1 MNGQKSLDQPAI
13 SGRDMRGVLQALT
26 ILNALTSS
34 WLVLSFS
41 SESPPAQ
48 PRTFRAAVYQ
58 CNCSLPNALFS
69 LKRATDALRRA
80 ARHGVE
86 LVVFPEMFLPGR
98 DISHSIEKQP
108 KGALDR
114 EAYELN
120 VLGQLSNEFGVA
132 CVVPYVEKPHESEG
146 IGSDLMAFSSA
157 AVFHADGSRAGNY
170 RRTMM
175 PSALAKNNFLGE
187 GNPIVEALPININLK
202 STSIQCGVIMGDELV
217 SSPEQARYLVRSG
230 TELLLVVGTAVGSDG
245 CHTSVTSDREAR
257 HILPTR
263 AIENCV
269 HVLCASYEGSIE
281 DKSAD
286 DTNTF
291 TGLSAIVSPSGE
303 ELIRAPPSHIIE
315 GYSENGSGEDDQE
328 NGQDTGR
335 VVYGVEGSS
344 IIPCEDG
351 TLYVAPIKIDKED
364 CAARNK
370 CADASNSRW
379 DVLPKHKGNRSNGGK
394 TTPNKNRSTNSPT
407 DKQSGNKGF
416 GAANPKAK
424 KNNRAKKR
432 KYYELD

>member
-1 MNGQKSLDQPAI
+1 MS
-13 SGRDMRGVLQALT
+13 MRGTIQASA
-26 ILNALTSS
+26 ILHALTSS

-41 SESPPAQ
+41 SDSSLPAQ
-48 PRTFRAAVYQ
+48 LRTFRAAVYQ
-58 CNCSLPNALFS
+58 CDCSLPNALFS

-132 CVVPYVEKPHESEG
+132 CVAPYVEKPHESEG
-146 IGSDLMAFSSA
+146 IASDLMAFSSA

-217 SSPEQARYLVRSG
+217 SSPEQARYLVRTG
-230 TELLLVVGTAVGSDG
+230 AELLLVAGTAVGSAG
-245 CHTSVTSDREAR
+245 CHTSVTSEREAR

-269 HVLCASYEGSIE
+269 HVICANYEGSIE
-281 DKSAD
+281 DKSPD
-286 DTNTF
+286 DNNTF
-291 TGLSAIVSPSGE
+291 TGLSVIVSPSGE
-303 ELIRAPPSHIIE
+303 ELIRAPPSDFIE
-315 GYSENGSGEDDQE
+315 GYSENGSGEFDQE

-370 CADASNSRW
+370 CADDSNSRW
-379 DVLPKHKGNRSNGGK
+379 DVLPKHKENTSSGGK
-394 TTPNKNRSTNSPT
+394 TTPSKNRSTNSPG

>member
-1 MNGQKSLDQPAI
+1 
-13 SGRDMRGVLQALT
+13 MRGVLQALLT
-26 ILNALTSS
+26 LHALASP

-41 SESPPAQ
+41 SESPLPPQLQ
-48 PRTFRAAVYQ
+48 PRTFRAAVFQ
-58 CNCSLPNALFS
+58 CECSAPNALFS
-69 LKRATDALRRA
+69 LKRATDALGRA
-80 ARHGVE
+80 ARHNVE

-98 DISHSIEKQP
+98 DLSYSIEKQP

-146 IGSDLMAFSSA
+146 IAPDSMAFSSA

-170 RRTMM
+170 RRTMI
-175 PSALAKNNFLGE
+175 SSDRTDDFFGE

-202 STSIQCGVIMGDELV
+202 STTIQCGVIMGDELV

-230 TELLLVVGTAVGSDG
+230 AELLLVVGSAVGSDG
-245 CHTSVTSDREAR
+245 CDTSVTSEREAR
-257 HILPTR
+257 HILPSR

-269 HVLCASYEGSIE
+269 HLVCANYEGSIE
-281 DKSAD
+281 DKSSD

-291 TGLSAIVSPSGE
+291 PGLSTIVSPSGE
-303 ELIRAPPSHIIE
+303 ELIRAPPSEILE
-315 GYSENGSGEDDQE
+315 GNSEIGSGDDDQE
-328 NGQDTGR
+328 NGQDAGR

-351 TLYVAPIKIDKED
+351 NLYVAPIKIDHKD

-370 CADASNSRW
+370 CANESNSRW
-379 DVLPKHKGNRSNGGK
+379 DLLPTGNPSNGK
-394 TTPNKNRSTNSPT
+394 KSTNKNQSTRESEE
-407 DKQSGNKGF
+407 KESRNKGF
-416 GAANPKAK
+416 GAANPKAR
-424 KNNRAKKR
+424 KNNRARKR
-432 KYYELD
+432 KYFELGG